1 MQAAMQTVSESLALT
16 RKRKTEMT
24 ANALTIHYQRRRVP
38 QRKAHYMAA
47 LGAVAGAVRVAAVP
61 LDPRAV
67 AQNVG
72 GEGAVVHAAVQV
84 LKTKTRL
91 VVAVLAVRSV
101 AVMTNKDAVIE
112 VCLTLAAMVAV

>member
-1 MQAAMQTVSESLALT
+1 MQTVSESLVLT

-101 AVMTNKDAVIE
+101 AVMTNEDAVIE